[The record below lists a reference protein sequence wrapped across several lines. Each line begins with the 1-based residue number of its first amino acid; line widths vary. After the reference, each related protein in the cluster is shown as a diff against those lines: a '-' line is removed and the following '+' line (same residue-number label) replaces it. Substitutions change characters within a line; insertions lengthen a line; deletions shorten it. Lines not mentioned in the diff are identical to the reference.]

1 MAAKKRASKKQIT
14 SVAAAKG
21 AAAFS
26 QALTQL
32 QGIHGKE
39 LVKSLR
45 GSTDGLIDG
54 LSFGVPSLNFI
65 FTGNPFIGIPWGRII
80 ELIGPESSGKTT
92 ALLMAIAN
100 AQSQGYL
107 TGFVDAEHS
116 VDPRYAAALGVDLQN
131 MLFTQPDYGEQGLQ
145 IAEDMIKV
153 GARLIVVDSVAALT
167 PKVFMEG
174 SYEKIQPGVLANMM
188 SIAMGKLSKVASKYQ
203 ASVIFSNQIRE
214 KIGVMFGS
222 PESTPG
228 GKALKFYATIRARQ
242 TLSSAKD
249 SKIKGSMASLTGKK
263 EKQQMGS
270 LATIRCIKN
279 KVYPPFMD
287 TTIPLYFGRGYDVVQ
302 DWFNLAEAFGVL
314 RKGKGHYILGVRKI
328 AFSEMEENLLQLQD
342 SVRPVFSQFAGLGMR
357 SSGDSLEVG
366 DTPDDEKEQEI
377 IDAEF
382 EDVDD
387 SVTEDEQPPV
397 EQPAAKKK
405 RASKKRSAKKKG

>member
-1 MAAKKRASKKQIT
+1 M

-32 QGIHGKE
+32 QGIHGNE
-39 LVKSLR
+39 LVRSLR
-45 GSTDGLIDG
+45 ASTDGSIEG

-65 FTGNPFIGIPWGRII
+65 FTGNPFVGIPWGRII

-100 AQSQGYL
+100 CQSQGYL
-107 TGFVDAEHS
+107 TGFVDAEHA
-116 VDPRYAAALGVDLQN
+116 VDPRYATALGVDLHN
-131 MLFTQPDYGEQGLQ
+131 LLFTQPDYGEQGLQ

-153 GARLIVVDSVAALT
+153 GARLVVVDSVAALT

-203 ASVIFSNQIRE
+203 ASVIFSNQTRE

-242 TLSSAKD
+242 SLSNAVND
-249 SKIKGSMASLTGKK
+249 KIKGAMSSLTGKK

-270 LATIRCIKN
+270 LAKIKCIKN

-287 TTIPLYFGRGYDVVQ
+287 TSIPLYFGRGYDVVQ
-302 DWFNLAEAFGVL
+302 DWYNLAEAFGVVKKS
-314 RKGKGHYILGVRKI
+314 KGGYVFGMRKI
-328 AFSEMEENLLQLQD
+328 AYGQMEAELAAVQ
-342 SVRPVFSQFAGLGMR
+342 SVMKVEYPKFAGLGM
-357 SSGDSLEVG
+357 SSNEERLEVG
-366 DTPDDEKEQEI
+366 DVPDEEKEQAI

-387 SVTEDEQPPV
+387 ATDESEAEQPGQAV
-397 EQPAAKKK
+397 KKK
-405 RASKKRSAKKKG
+405 RAAKKRSAKKKG